1 MTDQNSEKENDIEK
15 ELKKLI
21 DYDVSTVVGKS
32 TLEFFKRLKDA
43 NLTVF
48 DLIKNNTATKIEN
61 GKDGKIKIEEFE
73 LDDDFKNIDKDFK
86 EIISKLKQLDI
97 NIYNLVQFYDCHE
110 IEGNDWDLVYDTIE
124 LLKQATNNI
133 EKLSFLKFD
142 LDPRI
147 KARKDIFDCFSVNEA
162 KCFIGKNGYFSNDIE
177 SFKDLELCL
186 FDCLKNAYDDR
197 PPFENNDGRCYR
209 FFFPHEKV

>member
-1 MTDQNSEKENDIEK
+1 ME
-15 ELKKLI
+15 
-21 DYDVSTVVGKS
+21 KS

-48 DLIKNNTATKIEN
+48 DLIKNNTATKVEK
-61 GKDGKIKIEEFE
+61 GKVEEVE
-73 LDDDFKNIDKDFK
+73 LDDYYNIDKDFK
-86 EIISKLKQLDI
+86 EIIAELKQLHI
-97 NIYNLVQFYDCHE
+97 NVDNLVQFYDCHE
-110 IEGNDWDLVYDTIE
+110 IEGKDWDLVYDTME

-147 KARKDIFDCFSVNEA
+147 KSRKDIFDRFSVNDA
-162 KCFIGKNGYFSNDIE
+162 KSFIGKTGYFSNDIE
-177 SFKDLELCL
+177 MFKDLELCHFGSL
-186 FDCLKNAYDDR
+186 TNTYNDR
-197 PPFENNDGRCYR
+197 PPFKNDDGHPYR

>member
-1 MTDQNSEKENDIEK
+1 ME
-15 ELKKLI
+15 
-21 DYDVSTVVGKS
+21 KS

-48 DLIKNNTATKIEN
+48 DLIKDNTATKVEK
-61 GKDGKIKIEEFE
+61 GKVEEVE
-73 LDDDFKNIDKDFK
+73 LDDYYNIDKDFK
-86 EIISKLKQLDI
+86 EIIAELKQLHI
-97 NIYNLVQFYDCHE
+97 NVDNLVQFYDCHE
-110 IEGNDWDLVYDTIE
+110 IEGKDWDLVYDTME

-147 KARKDIFDCFSVNEA
+147 KSRKDIFDRFSVNDA
-162 KCFIGKNGYFSNDIE
+162 KPFIGKTGYFSSDIE
-177 SFKDLELCL
+177 SFKDLELCAFGRL
-186 FDCLKNAYDDR
+186 DKVYDDR
-197 PPFENNDGRCYR
+197 PPFKTDDGHPYR